1 MTSEAEPLG
10 CRGWARLMQIGSYK
24 NNGFGYVGLLIAVAI
39 FGLGA
44 VGAAR
49 ILASSDR
56 GDREVELLFVG
67 GQFRSAIQAYYESG
81 PMAGQY
87 PPTLEDLLQD
97 GRVPITRRH
106 LRRIFVDPISG
117 KAEWGTVPSPQGGIM
132 GVFSLSKSTPM
143 KRQNFSKADVDLLQG
158 AQPPASAPTAGYSV
172 LSAKPIES
180 TVNLS
185 PINVSTY
192 SYQDWKFIY
201 RPANLS
207 QTTVNPK
214 SP

>member
-1 MTSEAEPLG
+1 
-10 CRGWARLMQIGSYK
+10 MQIGSYK

-39 FGLGA
+39 FGLGS

-67 GQFRSAIQAYYESG
+67 GQFRSAIQGYYESG

-106 LRRIFVDPISG
+106 LRRIFVDPMSG

-132 GVFSLSKSTPM
+132 GVYSLSKSTPM
-143 KRQNFSKADVDLLQG
+143 KRQNFAKEDVDLLQG
-158 AQPPASAPTAGYSV
+158 ALSPPSAPAAGYSV
-172 LSAKPIES
+172 LSAKPMES
-180 TVNLS
+180 TINIA
-185 PINVSTY
+185 PINASAY

-201 RPANLS
+201 RPANLLKTAVS
-207 QTTVNPK
+207 PK
-214 SP
+214 AP